1 MLKRLLAFVL
11 IFALAAAPA
20 IALTGCDGGKEPAVP
35 GDSTAPAD
43 VDINVPENYIP
54 VVGRDGALLGAI
66 DSRASCSAA
75 DAGIFYSVFEL
86 ENYHTTGNAEYRF
99 FRAET
104 CEDILLGTLE
114 GQGYEAVY
122 SRTELNGRIYTLAVK
137 GTPGGESVPLLL
149 LAFDPALKMMKTFT
163 VSENGFPY
171 ADMAAVNGKLLI
183 MNHETN
189 GMKYDKLYE
198 FDPASETVGEVLS
211 FTAATDSLRGVCS
224 AENGFYLLRLKVGA
238 GGNEMF
244 VDLYD
249 NAFNKTAER
258 SVNEALVNAIMTIP
272 GMLGRQ
278 DALNEIGMNI
288 SHFSVTGGKYMFY
301 ENFGLSR
308 VIVDLETGETLLA
321 KEDLYSVSTG
331 SGSPLVYRMDFDSEG
346 VNAPE
351 ITGLESGKLV
361 NFEFKPVDSHK
372 LVRSVSRSNG
382 GTWVVV
388 TSDDPRSFAW
398 TLAVHLWTEP

>member
-1 MLKRLLAFVL
+1 MLKRLFAFVL
-11 IFALAAAPA
+11 IFALVAAPA
-20 IALTGCDGGKEPAVP
+20 IALTGCGGKEPAVP

-43 VDINVPENYIP
+43 ININVPDNYIP

-86 ENYHTTGNAEYRF
+86 ENYNTTANAEYRF

-104 CEDILLGTLE
+104 CEDILLGTLD

-137 GTPGGESVPLLL
+137 GTPGGDSVPLLL
-149 LAFDPALKMMKTFT
+149 LAFDPALKTMKTFT

-198 FDPASETVGEVLS
+198 FDPASETVREVLS

-258 SVNEALVNAIMTIP
+258 SVNETLVNAIMTIP

-288 SHFSVTGGKYMFY
+288 SHFSVTCGRYMFY

-331 SGSPLVYRMDFDSEG
+331 SGSPIVYRMDFDSEG
-346 VNAPE
+346 VNASE
-351 ITGLESGKLV
+351 ITGLENGRLV

-372 LVRSVSRSNG
+372 LVRNVSRSNG

-398 TLAVHLWTEP
+398 TLVVHLWVEP